1 MDEPITSRYS
11 LAGMLHLEWLEGF
24 TVFAEHLSFT
34 AAARALHLSQ
44 PALHVQIGKLS
55 AELGVP
61 LYVRHGQ
68 RLELTADGRRVLLF
82 AREMGE
88 RERAFRD
95 VLRAGESLQPVAF
108 AAGEGSFLYLLGPAI
123 RAFSAAARAPLRLL
137 TRDLDATLA
146 AVRSGEAHLGVAP
159 VDGAP
164 QGLTI
169 DHLTEVAQVLAVP
182 AAHPLARRRSI
193 KLRDLEGARLI
204 VPPPGRP
211 HRAALTAALLAA
223 GVAWEPAVEASGWEP
238 CSISSRSAWGSPS
251 STPAAASRAGS
262 SRAPPGAAAAD
273 LQRDPA
279 PRRRARRRDR
289 GAPAGAPGARGRLAK
304 PAAPRGRARLQARS
318 S

>member
-1 MDEPITSRYS
+1 
-11 LAGMLHLEWLEGF
+11 MLHLDWLEAF

-34 AAARALHLSQ
+34 GAARALHLSQ
-44 PALHVQIGKLS
+44 PALHVQIGKLG

-61 LYVRHGQ
+61 LYVRRGQ

-95 VLRAGESLQPVAF
+95 VLRAGESLQPVAL

-123 RAFSAAARAPLRLL
+123 RAFTASARAPLRLL
-137 TRDLDATLA
+137 TRDRDATLA

-169 DHLTEVAQVLAVP
+169 DPLTEVAQVLAMP

-211 HRAALTAALLAA
+211 HREAITAALLAA
-223 GVAWEPAVEASGWEP
+223 GVTWEPAVEASGWEP
-238 CSISSRSAWGSPS
+238 MLHFVALGVGIAIVNACCRLPRGLCARPL
-251 STPAAASRAGS
+251 PE
-262 SRAPPGAAAAD
+262 
-273 LQRDPA
+273 L
-279 PRRRARRRDR
+279 PRRTYSVVRRRDAALEGAIAELRQVVLTHAAAWQKVRR
-289 GAPAGAPGARGRLAK
+289 GLLPRAENEGEQEAP
-304 PAAPRGRARLQARS
+304 PR
-318 S
+318 

>member
-1 MDEPITSRYS
+1 
-11 LAGMLHLEWLEGF
+11 MLHLEWLEGF

-95 VLRAGESLQPVAF
+95 VLRAGESLQPVAL

-159 VDGAP
+159 VEGAP

-193 KLRDLEGARLI
+193 KLRDLEGARLV

-211 HRAALTAALLAA
+211 HRAAITAALLAA

-238 CSISSRSAWGSPS
+238 MLHFVALGVGIAIVNACCRLPRGLVARPL
-251 STPAAASRAGS
+251 PE
-262 SRAPPGAAAAD
+262 
-273 LQRDPA
+273 L
-279 PRRRARRRDR
+279 PRRSYSVIRRRDAVLEGVTAELR
-289 GAPAGAPGARGRLAK
+289 RVILAH
-304 PAAPRGRARLQARS
+304 AAAWQSRRRPEGRARSEALA
-318 S
+318 

>member
-1 MDEPITSRYS
+1 
-11 LAGMLHLEWLEGF
+11 MLHLEWLEGF
-24 TVFAEHLSFT
+24 AVFAEHLSFT

-95 VLRAGESLQPVAF
+95 VLRAGESLQPVAL

-123 RAFSAAARAPLRLL
+123 RAFTVAARAPLRLL

-169 DHLTEVAQVLAVP
+169 DHLTEVAQVLAIP

-211 HRAALTAALLAA
+211 HRAAITAALLAA

-238 CSISSRSAWGSPS
+238 MLHFVALGVGIAIVNACCRLPRGLVARPL
-251 STPAAASRAGS
+251 PE
-262 SRAPPGAAAAD
+262 
-273 LQRDPA
+273 L
-279 PRRRARRRDR
+279 PRRAYSVIQRRDAALEGVTAELRRVLLAHATTWQGRRRPE
-289 GAPAGAPGARGRLAK
+289 GGARSK
-304 PAAPRGRARLQARS
+304 ARS